1 MEGELLS
8 FRAVGQ
14 VFGDTRP
21 LGIPTKANE
30 TDCFQSALYGS
41 EGLGE
46 ARIPASHRHQH

>member
-8 FRAVGQ
+8 FLAVGQ

-21 LGIPTKANE
+21 LGIPIKANE

-46 ARIPASHRHQH
+46 ARILASHRRQH